1 MSSPW
6 KHPETGVYYFKRKVP
21 ADVVEAVGKSWFKKS
36 LRTKDLSEAKRL
48 IVPLIAESDELIR
61 MARLRKCEE
70 ARLRLTRQDAAIIA
84 SRWYERMK
92 EKINENGG
100 DVGLVSK
107 VVNENGS
114 VSFEGL
120 SDHLLVTGSDIHRAT
135 QTELDRLGNQLGEF
149 IEEQLQVEALKIDKE
164 SDPYRWLAREF
175 FFFIYELEGLCRA
188 RLVNDWTYRPA
199 DSIAEKSLS
208 LDKTEKNGSKSPSVE
223 GKGPLLSELLVD
235 YCKSEEVKL
244 NGDLSR
250 LKTVDG
256 YALAFNRLIEV
267 IGDVPVGTVTRQ
279 NIMKFRDTLLKM
291 PKSKKSEVRDMSVE
305 DQVRYAEN
313 NGLELLSTSSVN
325 KSIRYVS
332 AVFGYAV
339 ESEFIDA
346 SPTRDV
352 RKIQAKKVT
361 EAEELYR
368 GYSREEVS
376 TIFSHSLFN
385 DASCK
390 KTHGWASYWV
400 PLLCRYTGARLNEIG
415 QLRKSDIGEKDG
427 IPVIIVRRG
436 EGRSV
441 KTDSSVRLIP
451 IHSHIIDLGFL
462 DFVNDCKT
470 DLIFPKVPLDKYGK
484 AGTALS
490 KWWGKL
496 VRDQGVDP
504 KAPAH
509 EFRHTIK
516 TELRD
521 IGVNERAID
530 LITGHAALTVG
541 GSYGSVSLSTRKN
554 ELDKLYPLE
563 IPRIYKEK

>member
-61 MARLRKCEE
+61 MARLRQCEE

-199 DSIAEKSLS
+199 DSIAEKTLS

-223 GKGPLLSELLVD
+223 GRRLLLSEVVLM
-235 YCKSEEVKL
+235 YRKSEDIKARG
-244 NGDLSR
+244 NASR
-250 LKTVDG
+250 LKTLDG
-256 YALAFNRLIEV
+256 YESHFRRFIEI
-267 IGDVPVGTVTRQ
+267 IGDVPVDSLTRKEIVT
-279 NIMKFRDTLLKM
+279 FRDKLLQM
-291 PKSKKSEVRDMSVE
+291 PKSKKPEIRAMKADDQIALADREKLPRLSPSTVRNAIKQAGVVLNFAVE
-305 DQVRYAEN
+305 T
-313 NGLELLSTSSVN
+313 GLIEFNPMDRVN
-325 KSIRYVS
+325 K
-332 AVFGYAV
+332 AEKQQAM
-339 ESEFIDA
+339 EA
-346 SPTRDV
+346 SDL
-352 RKIQAKKVT
+352 
-361 EAEELYR
+361 ER
-368 GYSREEVS
+368 GY
-376 TIFSHSLFN
+376 TPQDLKKIFSHPIFN
-385 DASCK
+385 DPTAHRRYK
-390 KTHGWASYWV
+390 NASYWV
-400 PLLCRYTGARLNEIG
+400 PLICRYTGARLNEVG
-415 QLRKSDIGEKDG
+415 QLHKGDIQEKDG
-427 IPVIIVRRG
+427 IYFINIRRG

-441 KTDSSVRLIP
+441 KTNSSLRHIPLHYHLIE
-451 IHSHIIDLGFL
+451 LGFL
-462 DFVNDCKT
+462 DFVSDSK
-470 DLIFPKVPLDKYGK
+470 DGPLFPEVPVGKYNRPGDK
-484 AGTALS
+484 LS
-490 KWWGKL
+490 SRWSPL
-496 VRDQGVDP
+496 VRSQGVDP

-516 TELRD
+516 TEFRSL
-521 IGVNERAID
+521 GVPDSVSDR
-530 LITGHAALTVG
+530 ITGHSPKNE
-541 GSYGSVSLSTRKN
+541 GSGYGSVTLATSKRNIDRIASLNIK
-554 ELDKLYPLE
+554 
-563 IPRIYKEK
+563 RIY